1 MRFDWIAM
9 RIAIFAL
16 LLASL
21 AVGCRSAGDFPNRPI
36 TLICPWSVGGG
47 TDRITRQIAS
57 QLERE
62 LGVPVNV
69 VNASGGAGVTGH
81 TRGALARPDG
91 YTMTMITSELNM
103 LHWRGLTN
111 ITHRDFRPL
120 MRVNRD
126 YAALFVRE
134 DAPWL
139 SVDDLENTI
148 RDNPRSLRAA
158 GTAFGGIWHVA
169 LAGWLI
175 HGDMNPTDVVWI
187 SLNGSA
193 PSLQELMAGGVEI
206 VSCSVPEARSLLDA
220 GRIRCL
226 TVMSEERLPSVSDVP
241 TLAETG
247 SDWTTFTWRGLALP
261 RGVAEERAAILENAV
276 RRVVTSDEFRQFCE
290 RAGFGWTGDGPEE
303 FRVEL
308 AREDA
313 QFGEIFQSAAFQSVR
328 SQTFGPWLFPIVIGS
343 LLILALTAS
352 ILTHTRTKTKRI
364 SDVSRARLL
373 TVAGSIGAVI
383 SYILLAEHLGYVVT
397 TALNL
402 FALFLLLRVRV
413 SVAALT
419 AVIFSAVSY
428 HLFGVVLR
436 VPLPWGVLGW

>member
-1 MRFDWIAM
+1 MRFDG
-9 RIAIFAL
+9 IAIRIPMIAL
-16 LLASL
+16 LLASV
-21 AVGCRSAGDFPNRPI
+21 AIGCRTAGEFPNRPI

-91 YTMTMITSELNM
+91 YTMTMMTSELNM

-111 ITHRDFRPL
+111 ITHQDFRPL

-126 YAALFVRE
+126 YAALFVRD

-139 SVDDLENTI
+139 TIDELEKTI
-148 RDNPRSLRAA
+148 RENPRSLRAA

-175 HGDMNPTDVVWI
+175 HADMDPTDVVWI

-226 TVMSEERLPSVSDVP
+226 TIMSEDRLPSVPDVP
-241 TLAETG
+241 TLNETG
-247 SDWTTFTWRGLALP
+247 RDWTTFTWRGLALP
-261 RGVAEERAAILENAV
+261 RGVSENRAEILEGAV

-290 RAGFGWTGDGPEE
+290 RAGFGWTADGPEE

-308 AREDA
+308 EREDA

-343 LLILALTAS
+343 LLVLALAAS
-352 ILTHTRTKTKRI
+352 ILTHTRTKKKRI
-364 SDVSRARLL
+364 SEISGQRLI

-383 SYILLAEHLGYVVT
+383 AYILLAEHLGYVVT
-397 TALNL
+397 TALIL

-413 SVAALT
+413 SVAVVT
-419 AVIFSAVSY
+419 AASFSAVSY
-428 HLFGVVLR
+428 HLFGVLLR